1 MANYYSY
8 YTLQKEEK
16 ETIKKTCEILSKLE
30 GNNSLN
36 AHLNFSLVKELLEL
50 ILTNENNPMTF

>member
-16 ETIKKTCEILSKLE
+16 ETIQKTCEILSKLE
-30 GNNSLN
+30 DNNSLN
-36 AHLNFSLVKELLEL
+36 AHLNFSLVKELLGI
-50 ILTNENNPMTF
+50 ILTNENNRMTF